1 MPTQSQNFSNSA
13 DGWDITVYWDCDYE
27 DDTAYVYW
35 EVNQNSYSRTFNLVN
50 AANTSTRYNNRTN
63 ISVGTSLYLYVY
75 KNGGFSQK
83 AGPFTI
89 TAPSRPKYTV
99 KFDANGGSGAPSSQT
114 KTYGYT
120 LTLSSTK
127 PTRTGYNFLGWST
140 SKTATSPT
148 YYAGGSY
155 TANSGATL
163 YAVWEL
169 QSYSVSYNANG
180 GSGVPS
186 RQTKYYGTALKLSTT
201 KPTWQGHTFK
211 EWNTSSSG
219 NGTSYQPGATYSGN
233 AALKLYAIW
242 TLDSYTV
249 SYDANGGSGA
259 PGNQVK
265 YYGQPLTLST
275 ATPVRTG
282 YTFFVWRLN
291 QDGASTSYD
300 PGSQYTG
307 NADAT
312 FVALWKANKYKI
324 KFNAN
329 GGSGS
334 MSDQDMVY
342 DKAENLTANAFSW
355 AGHTFLGWATSAAG
369 SVVYK
374 DGDSVSNLVSA
385 SAGSITLYAV
395 WSINAVTITFDA
407 TTNGGST
414 SEASRSINYG
424 YAIGTLPTATRQ
436 YYKFSGWFTAPT
448 GGTKVIA
455 STTFTAATTLY
466 AQFVIDAS
474 VKAKVGSQWKPGIP
488 YVKVNGVWKK
498 GYAWAKTPAGWKQGH
513 G

>member
-1 MPTQSQNFSNSA
+1 MPTQSKNFSSSGNK
-13 DGWDITVYWDCDYE
+13 WDVTIYWDCDY
-27 DDTAYVYW
+27 DASTAYVYW
-35 EVNQNSYSRTFNLVN
+35 EINQNDYGRTFQIVLRS
-50 AANTSTRYNNRTN
+50 NTSIRYDNHVNL
-63 ISVGTSLYLYVY
+63 SVGTEYFLYVY
-75 KNGGFSQK
+75 KNSAYSEQ
-83 AGPFTI
+83 AGPFTL

-99 KFDANGGSGAPSSQT
+99 KFDANGGTGAPSSQT

-169 QSYSVSYNANG
+169 QSYTVSFNANG
-180 GSGVPS
+180 GSGAPS
-186 RQTKYYGTALKLSTT
+186 SQTKYYGTNLTLSST
-201 KPTWQGHTFK
+201 KPTWAGHTFVK
-211 EWNTSSSG
+211 WNTASDGS
-219 NGTSYQPGATYSGN
+219 GTSYQPGATYSGN

-249 SYDANGGSGA
+249 SYDANGGTGA

-265 YYGQPLTLST
+265 YYGQALTLTT
-275 ATPVRTG
+275 AIPSRPG

-291 QDGASTSYD
+291 QGGTWVSYD
-300 PGSQYTG
+300 PGSQYTE
-307 NADAT
+307 NAAAT
-312 FVALWKANKYKI
+312 FFALWTANKYKI

-334 MSDQDMVY
+334 MSDQNMVY
-342 DKAENLTANAFSW
+342 DTAANLTANAFSW
-355 AGHTFLGWATSAAG
+355 AGHTFLGWATSATG

-374 DGDSVSNLVSA
+374 DGVSVSNLVSA
-385 SAGSITLYAV
+385 SGGSITLYAV
-395 WSINAVTITFDA
+395 WSINAITITFDA

-414 SEASRSINYG
+414 SETSRSINYG

-436 YYKFSGWFTAPT
+436 YYKFSGWFTAPI
-448 GGTKVIA
+448 GGTKVTA

-488 YVKVNGVWKK
+488 YVKVNGVWRK

>member
-1 MPTQSQNFSNSA
+1 MGSVNYSNSA
-13 DGWDITVYWDCDYE
+13 NGWDVDINWDCDW
-27 DDTAYVYW
+27 DDSEAYMTIQI
-35 EVNQNSYSRTFNLVN
+35 NQNSYGRTFQVVQRS
-50 AANTSTRYNNRTN
+50 NTGNRYNSGSYL
-63 ISVGTSLYLYVY
+63 SVGTEYLLYVY
-75 KNGGFSQK
+75 KNGAYSQQ
-83 AGPFTI
+83 AGPFTV
-89 TAPSRPKYTV
+89 TAPSRPKYTIRY
-99 KFDANGGSGAPSSQT
+99 DANGGTGAPSS
-114 KTYGYT
+114 
-120 LTLSSTK
+120 
-127 PTRTGYNFLGWST
+127 
-140 SKTATSPT
+140 
-148 YYAGGSY
+148 
-155 TANSGATL
+155 
-163 YAVWEL
+163 
-169 QSYSVSYNANG
+169 
-180 GSGVPS
+180 
-186 RQTKYYGTALKLSTT
+186 QTKYYGTALKLSTT

-291 QDGASTSYD
+291 QGGTSTSYD

-355 AGHTFLGWATSAAG
+355 AGHTFLGWATSATD

-385 SAGSITLYAV
+385 SDGSVTLYAV
-395 WSINAVTITFDA
+395 WSINAITITFDA
-407 TTNGGST
+407 VTNGGST
-414 SEASRSINYG
+414 SETSRSINYG

-448 GGTKVIA
+448 GGTKVTA
-455 STTFTAATTLY
+455 STTFTVATTLY

>member
-1 MPTQSQNFSNSA
+1 MGSINYSNSA
-13 DGWDITVYWDCDYE
+13 NGWDVDIDWECDWDDSE
-27 DDTAYVYW
+27 AYMTIQI
-35 EVNQNSYSRTFNLVN
+35 NQNSYGRTFQVVQRS
-50 AANTSTRYNNRTN
+50 NTGNRYNSGSYL
-63 ISVGTSLYLYVY
+63 SVGTEYLLYVY
-75 KNGGFSQK
+75 KNGAYSQQ
-83 AGPFTI
+83 AGPFTV
-89 TAPSRPKYTV
+89 TAPSRPKYTIRY
-99 KFDANGGSGAPSSQT
+99 DANGGTGAPGNQT
-114 KTYGYT
+114 KTHGYT

-127 PTRTGYNFLGWST
+127 PTWTGHNFLGWST
-140 SKTATSPT
+140 SKTATSPS

-169 QSYSVSYNANG
+169 QSYAVSYDANG
-180 GSGVPS
+180 GSGAPGS
-186 RQTKYYGTALKLSTT
+186 QTKYYGTALKLSTT

-219 NGTSYQPGATYSGN
+219 NGTSYQPGSTYSGN
-233 AALKLYAIW
+233 TALKLYAIW

-249 SYDANGGSGA
+249 SYDANGGTGA

-282 YTFFVWRLN
+282 YTFFLWRLN
-291 QDGASTSYD
+291 QDGVWTSYD

-307 NADAT
+307 NAAAT
-312 FVALWKANKYKI
+312 FVALWTANKYKI

-329 GGSGS
+329 GGSGA

-342 DKAENLTANAFSW
+342 DKAANLTANAFSW
-355 AGHTFLGWATSAAG
+355 AGHSFLGWATSAAG

-374 DGDSVSNLVSA
+374 DGVSVSNLVTA
-385 SAGSITLYAV
+385 SGGSITLYAV
-395 WSINAVTITFDA
+395 WSINAITITFDA
-407 TTNGGST
+407 ITNGGAT
-414 SEASRSINYG
+414 DETSRSINYG
-424 YAIGTLPTATRQ
+424 APIGILPTATRQ

-448 GGTKVIA
+448 KGTKVTQT
-455 STTFTAATTLY
+455 TTFTAATTLY

-474 VKAKVGSQWKPGIP
+474 VKAKVGGQWKPGIP

-498 GYAWAKTPAGWKQGH
+498 GYAWAKTTAGWKQGH